1 LKKYLFLVP
10 TFNDW
15 MSLNLLIQ
23 NLNKELK
30 KNKNNAEVI
39 VVNDCSTQKM
49 KLSLKNLNNISSIKI
64 INLKKNVGSQKAI
77 FIGLNYIKEKNY
89 KTILS
94 ILDSDGEDDPTKV
107 NKIIKIAEKKG
118 NSIVVAN
125 RAKRNENTYLLML
138 NKIRLFWTY
147 ILTGKYMNFGNF
159 SAFHTKNLK
168 KMLSNNNLWFAYS
181 SGILKNFK
189 KLTYVNINKKKRY
202 YGKSKVNFKFLLEHS
217 FKIICVFK
225 EEIFLRSFF
234 LILILGI
241 INKNYFLES
250 KLTIFFVI
258 LNIFFVIYY
267 LINNPN
273 YNVLNLIKNVKKL
286 KT

>member
-1 LKKYLFLVP
+1 MKKYLFLVP

-49 KLSLKNLNNISSIKI
+49 KLSKKNLNNISSIKI

-89 KTILS
+89 KTILT

-107 NKIIKIAEKKG
+107 NKIIKIAEKRG

-168 KMLSNNNLWFAYS
+168 
-181 SGILKNFK
+181 
-189 KLTYVNINKKKRY
+189 
-202 YGKSKVNFKFLLEHS
+202 
-217 FKIICVFK
+217 
-225 EEIFLRSFF
+225 
-234 LILILGI
+234 
-241 INKNYFLES
+241 
-250 KLTIFFVI
+250 
-258 LNIFFVIYY
+258 
-267 LINNPN
+267 
-273 YNVLNLIKNVKKL
+273 
-286 KT
+286 

>member
-1 LKKYLFLVP
+1 
-10 TFNDW
+10 

-23 NLNKELK
+23 NLDKEFK

-49 KLSLKNLNNISSIKI
+49 TLNKKKLNCIKNIKI
-64 INLKKNVGSQKAI
+64 LNLRKNVGSQRAI
-77 FIGLNYIKEKNY
+77 FIGLNYIKERNY
-89 KTILS
+89 RTILS

-107 NKIIKIAEKKG
+107 NKIIKIAEKKR

-125 RAKRNENTYLLML
+125 RAKRNESTYLLML
-138 NKIRLFWTY
+138 NKLRLFLTY
-147 ILTGKYMNFGNF
+147 TLTGKYMNFGNF
-159 SAFHTKNLK
+159 SAFHTKHLK
-168 KMLSNNNLWFAYS
+168 KMLSNNNLRFAYS

-189 KLTYVNINKKKRY
+189 NLTYVNINKKERY

-217 FKIICVFK
+217 LKIICVFK

-258 LNIFFVIYY
+258 LNIFFVTYY
-267 LINNPN
+267 LINNSD
-273 YNVLNLIKNVKKL
+273 YNVLKLIKNVKKL